1 MNLFNQ
7 VRKDYNNAKVIID
20 FIILINFI
28 FVVVYITTLILLIIY
43 YMTAGFVQYTNNT
56 PECNKCISNKNSCN
70 TILRYMFI
78 ISIVYI
84 ITSILLNSYIENNLG
99 SSSVTMLSLLYC
111 IINIVMFVVTTNYI
125 TCLYNNFTNM
135 NEINCPCMTNY
146 KTKVNILKYLSVL
159 LYTFMII
166 ILALVLFWAVGLVLQ
181 IQ

>member
-1 MNLFNQ
+1 MDFFRQ
-7 VRKDYNNAKVIID
+7 IQKDYNNARVIID
-20 FIILINFI
+20 FIILLTFI
-28 FVVVYITTLILLIIY
+28 VVVVYMTTLILLIIY

-56 PECNKCISNKNSCN
+56 HECNKCISNKDSCN

-84 ITSILLNSYIENNLG
+84 IASFLLNSYIENNLG
-99 SSSVTMLSLLYC
+99 SSSVIMQLILYF

-166 ILALVLFWAVGLVLQ
+166 ILALVLFWAVGLILQ